1 MTGYPL
7 ENVRV
12 VDLTQYV
19 SGPYCTQV
27 LADLG
32 ADIVKIERPG
42 KGDVYRGQGPVF
54 ANGESASFLTL
65 NRGKRSLELDFGTE
79 DGRARLEELLA
90 QADVLVE
97 NMRPGALAKHGLDY
111 ESLSEL
117 HPHLVYC
124 SISAFG
130 QTGPRAEEGGYDLT
144 IQALSG
150 LMAAT
155 GHEGQRPVKVPVAA
169 IDFGSALYGVIGIL
183 AALAERERTGRGQW
197 VQTSLLE
204 TALAWLSMHVV
215 TYLLGGDEP
224 APTGTRSPFFAPY
237 EAYRTGDGYLVVVGT
252 RRKRRLGEP
261 LSSPWARRA
270 RRRPSLHDERRSR
283 SERRGSS
290 CRARVGSLPGGQRAL
305 GRRPRNRRNRVRARP
320 AALAGAG
327 RRPDD
332 CAGDGRHPGAPD
344 RRARPYRPPTA
355 DALRRKDH
363 CGEATPA
370 PRSRRG
376 ARLRRSGLA
385 HLQIGPVLAG
395 IGHVPESALEADAGR
410 EEG

>member
-1 MTGYPL
+1 MSPYPL
-7 ENVRV
+7 ANVRV

-19 SGPYCTQV
+19 AGPYCTQV

-32 ADIVKIERPG
+32 ADILKVERPG

-65 NRGKRSLELDFGTE
+65 NRGKRSLELDLGTE
-79 DGRARLEELLA
+79 DGRSRLGELLA
-90 QADVLVE
+90 EADVLVE

-111 ESLSEL
+111 DSLSEV

-237 EAYRTGDGYLVVVGT
+237 EAYRTRDGYLVVVGT
-252 RRKRRLGEP
+252 GGSDAWGSLCRVLELDTLADDPRFATNADRVRNAEDLRTDLESVLSLNDSAHWVGVLGAAGIACAPVQP
-261 LSSPWARRA
+261 LST
-270 RRRPSLHDERRSR
+270 
-283 SERRGSS
+283 
-290 CRARVGSLPGGQRAL
+290 
-305 GRRPRNRRNRVRARP
+305 
-320 AALAGAG
+320 ALA
-327 RRPDD
+327 DD
-332 CAGDGRHPGAPD
+332 QTTALEMVGTLEH
-344 RRARPYRPPTA
+344 PTA
-355 DALRRKDH
+355 GQVPIVRLPLRLS
-363 CGEATPA
+363 GAQTTATEPPPLLGA
-370 PRSRRG
+370 DGGRGFEDRS
-376 ARLRRSGLA
+376 
-385 HLQIGPVLAG
+385 
-395 IGHVPESALEADAGR
+395 
-410 EEG
+410 